1 RGTRLGAAMP
11 ERATGHLNRLL
22 VAAGRPGGWTVDKL
36 VTAKLAPGP
45 MGVALALLLIVRTSG
60 VGPVLLAM
68 ALPVLLCL
76 LPDLLLWNAGI
87 KRRETMGLALPDM
100 LDQMS
105 IAVEAGLGFD
115 AAMVRV
121 AHN

>member
-1 RGTRLGAAMP
+1 ANLRRGPGGAPATTTGTSSGLGTRLVAAMP

-36 VTAKLAPGP
+36 VTAKLALGL

-68 ALPVLLCL
+68 ALPVLLFL
-76 LPDLLLWNAGI
+76 LPDL
-87 KRRETMGLALPDM
+87 
-100 LDQMS
+100 
-105 IAVEAGLGFD
+105 
-115 AAMVRV
+115 
-121 AHN
+121 